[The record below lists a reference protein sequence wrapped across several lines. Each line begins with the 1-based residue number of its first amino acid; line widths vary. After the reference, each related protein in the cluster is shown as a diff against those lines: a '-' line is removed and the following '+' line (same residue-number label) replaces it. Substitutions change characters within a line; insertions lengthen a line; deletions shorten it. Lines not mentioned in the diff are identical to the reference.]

1 MKEELTIE
9 TERVDDV
16 PVLLAQLDKMQ
27 VARLLDEHFPRHG
40 NWQGLSVGITSVV
53 WLSHILSQANHRLN
67 HVQPWVQQRLATL
80 QSSLEQP
87 VRALDC
93 SDDRLACIL
102 DKMIGLRVLTL
113 LEFTVRQQLV
123 AQQGPLV

>member
-16 PVLLAQLDKMQ
+16 PVLLAQLDKMP

-67 HVQPWVQQRLATL
+67 HVQPWLLGFPPDLFSRVAVNSSELAL
-80 QSSLEQP
+80 QMSEP
-87 VRALDC
+87 
-93 SDDRLACIL
+93 
-102 DKMIGLRVLTL
+102 
-113 LEFTVRQQLV
+113 
-123 AQQGPLV
+123 